1 MYRTEWLLQQMQAV
15 GQIIARLL
23 GLRQQGQ
30 NQEAQQVAEEAYRV
44 YGLISRE
51 LARAATADSLVMML
65 RLRQALPEHYAMLGE
80 ILEVESKMRLADGDR
95 SGGLHYAHKA
105 LRAYLEAILDSPEEF
120 FDAYASRIVALEEL
134 FDDSEVELSA
144 QTQERLDAFWELEKP
159 APPPGGG
166 GEDQS

>member
-1 MYRTEWLLQQMQAV
+1 VYRSEWLLQQMQAV
-15 GQIIARLL
+15 GQIIARIL

-30 NQEAQQVAEEAYRV
+30 NQEAEQVAEEAYRA

-51 LARAATADSLVMML
+51 LARAATADSLVTML

-80 ILEVESKMRLADGDR
+80 ILEVEGRMRLADGDR

-120 FDAYASRIVALEEL
+120 FDTYAPRVVALEEF

-144 QTQERLDAFWELEKP
+144 QTEERLDEFLALENR
-159 APPPGGG
+159 
-166 GEDQS
+166 S